1 MVTRADLCPP
11 TEVWLLAAEEQE
23 LNKRGLVWNRS
34 SVGQTDTALL
44 SVILSHK
51 FNWNNQSW
59 CPQSLWLVKDVSTCI
74 VWSCVVIQCVLL
86 WKQST
91 PGLKVNKILELWC
104 KKGSLLSV
112 IVQGW
117 ESNLQFY
124 KIAHKRKIVNIS
136 SGVWQF
142 AFQSIQ
148 GMLDSYSRHRV
159 AVQEVPWHQGP
170 ANKFGETSVLA
181 NLQNNC
187 K

>member
-59 CPQSLWLVKDVSTCI
+59 CPQSLWLVKDVGTCI

-117 ESNLQFY
+117 ESNLQSY
-124 KIAHKRKIVNIS
+124 KIAHKRKIVQCLGLESKGWLWFTQRADLCQGTSACFKNNSLARIRESLS
-136 SGVWQF
+136 SF
-142 AFQSIQ
+142 TIN
-148 GMLDSYSRHRV
+148 
-159 AVQEVPWHQGP
+159 E
-170 ANKFGETSVLA
+170 
-181 NLQNNC
+181 
-187 K
+187 